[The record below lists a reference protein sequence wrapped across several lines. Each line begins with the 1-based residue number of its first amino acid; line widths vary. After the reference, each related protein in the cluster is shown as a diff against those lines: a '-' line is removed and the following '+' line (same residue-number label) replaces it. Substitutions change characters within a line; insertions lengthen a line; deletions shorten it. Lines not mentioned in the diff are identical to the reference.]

1 MRYFFEKLIETAVL
15 NVAPKREFVVVVLS
29 QNVQAEVLVQLQAKT
44 ISCKQQEQ

>member
-1 MRYFFEKLIETAVL
+1 MTYFFEKRIGTAVL

-44 ISCKQQEQ
+44 VSWKRQEQ